1 MRVHLY
7 TILLIFLTAVNI
19 YSQVNVSIS
28 DTSVSETGKISIPV
42 YVSNLNN
49 DYIRSFQFHLTYDK
63 SVLDFKS
70 INERG
75 TLTDIRYWGVDAD
88 EDKSGVYVYGSG
100 WTSLSGDGVLI
111 YLVFN
116 ILVENGKTDLVF
128 DKFRFNNYNYP
139 QAIINNGS
147 FSIDVK
153 QEMTFLKKGD
163 GYGKIQINEV
173 LYNLPLEIKLT
184 KNKEYTLTA
193 LPNNTSLFNSWS
205 GGITSLNNPYE
216 FTPKQASTI
225 YLDFQL
231 KTYSISSGINPDGF
245 GRVEG
250 SGIYKYGSNATLK
263 AIPYDNKNFVN
274 WSIDNEI
281 VGDSIEYSIDVI
293 GDLEIMAN
301 FESAFWQI
309 TANTNPADAGQII
322 GTGYY
327 SPNETA
333 ELIALTND
341 SWEFINWTEN
351 DEIISSDSILSFS
364 VQSDRELTANF
375 NFITDIKPDDYF
387 IETKLYQPYPNPFNP
402 ATTFQFRLN
411 NISEVSLVLYD
422 LNGNVVDRIID
433 SKILNKGLFSK
444 RYIADN
450 LASGVYLY
458 VFNAMDTFDKTFY
471 SKKGKFILLK

>member
-1 MRVHLY
+1 MRIQAY
-7 TILLIFLTAVNI
+7 TFLIIFLTTINI
-19 YSQVNVSIS
+19 FSQVNVAIS
-28 DTSVSETGKISIPV
+28 DTTVSETGKISIPV

-49 DYIRSFQFHLTYDK
+49 TYIRSFQFHLTYDK

-70 INERG
+70 INEKG
-75 TLTDIRYWGVDAD
+75 TLTDRRYWGVNSD

-139 QAIINNGS
+139 QAIITNGS

-153 QEMTFLKKGD
+153 QEMTFAKKGD
-163 GYGKIQINEV
+163 GYGKILIDEI
-173 LYNLPLEIKLT
+173 LYDLPLQIKLT
-184 KNKEYTLTA
+184 KNKKYTLTA
-193 LPNNTSLFNSWS
+193 LPNNSSLFNGWS
-205 GGITSLNNPYE
+205 GGITSSNNPYE
-216 FTPKQASTI
+216 FTLKQASTI

-245 GRVEG
+245 GKVEG
-250 SGIYKYGSNATLK
+250 SGIYKYGSSATLK

-274 WSIDNEI
+274 WTIDDEI
-281 VGDSIEYSIDVI
+281 VGDSIEYSIEVFD
-293 GDLEIMAN
+293 DLEIMAN

-327 SPNETA
+327 SQNETA

-341 SWEFINWTEN
+341 SWAFANWTEN

-364 VQSDRELTANF
+364 VLSDRELTANY

-387 IETKLYQPYPNPFNP
+387 VETKLFQPYPNPFNP
-402 ATTFQFRLN
+402 TTTFQFRIKSL
-411 NISEVSLVLYD
+411 SEVSLVVFD
-422 LNGNVVDRIID
+422 LTGNVVDRIID
-433 SKILNKGLFSK
+433 SKTLNKGQFSK
-444 RYIADN
+444 SYNAEN

-458 VFNAMDTFDKTFY
+458 VFNAMNTFDKTIY